1 MRGTPGPCCSRPGR
15 FPPAR
20 RAGGPRARPGGAQL
34 THGLVSPSVLRLPCF
49 SSDRCGSIK
58 PGLSVAFEALCC
70 PLVATGHVAS
80 FIPRADVLDG
90 FPTRRGAPEGRPR
103 LSWTPYMAGAGQ
115 MLGGPGPEERAA
127 RTETPPFPH
136 PLSVDARG
144 SPHDRCPVTVGCVRE
159 GRKVAADSVGFS
171 AWVVGCH
178 GLEHSCLTQER
189 GDWQGPGHHVFFA
202 DVSRPCGGEPQGSGP
217 VTVGPW
223 DPGGQS
229 GHRLRLMGAVAAY
242 LTPAWGGLGF
252 RSQLV
257 PHLGMAW
264 LGVPW
269 GTAVCSLT

>member
-1 MRGTPGPCCSRPGR
+1 M
-15 FPPAR
+15 
-20 RAGGPRARPGGAQL
+20 
-34 THGLVSPSVLRLPCF
+34 
-49 SSDRCGSIK
+49 
-58 PGLSVAFEALCC
+58 AFEALCC

-80 FIPRADVLDG
+80 FIPGADVLDG

-171 AWVVGCH
+171 AWMVGCH

-189 GDWQGPGHHVFFA
+189 GDWQGPRA
-202 DVSRPCGGEPQGSGP
+202 SRVLCRCFTTLWRRTPGLWARNSGP
-217 VTVGPW
+217 LG
-223 DPGGQS
+223 S
-229 GHRLRLMGAVAAY
+229 RGAEWP
-242 LTPAWGGLGF
+242 PA
-252 RSQLV
+252 
-257 PHLGMAW
+257 
-264 LGVPW
+264 
-269 GTAVCSLT
+269 